1 MTACLKPAAGYRR
14 HDAAFLAAEK
24 LARQFEGLN
33 DELTPGRLLAAFKRA
48 APAMQI
54 PMTVV
59 HMIDQLFARTRQLDW
74 APGSEP
80 IVWPRN
86 ETLAD
91 TLGVSV
97 RQVQN
102 LLKRAVG
109 LGLLAM
115 KDSPNGHRGG
125 RRAPNGDIMW
135 AYGIDLRPLGTR
147 YPQFLQIAAVAE
159 AEGRQRDDL
168 RRRLTIARKG
178 IAQIAQTSMEAGL
191 VVRDWASDI
200 ELARMATAHARETRA
215 IERLEPIVVELE
227 ALREAMLIAFD
238 VAMNTQTDQKNGQ
251 GMTTF
256 SVENS
261 PMDAADCTHSTTT
274 EKLSSPEGQRY
285 NARREAAHEK
295 ALGPF
300 ESRDTSVTKDLERH
314 EISAAFIAKVCAET
328 CGTITHGVPRWAD
341 IFDIARREAEGLS
354 IPRQVWH
361 EAIRVMGTNGAAAAM
376 IAIAHKADTGLIEK
390 PGAYLRGMTAR
401 AARGELLLGR
411 TFHGFRDA
419 QAKRQSAPATVQQ
432 ALAARASPRAFRNA
446 QEVIRMTA
454 LAWKTAATGR

>member
-1 MTACLKPAAGYRR
+1 
-14 HDAAFLAAEK
+14 
-24 LARQFEGLN
+24 
-33 DELTPGRLLAAFKRA
+33 
-48 APAMQI
+48 
-54 PMTVV
+54 
-59 HMIDQLFARTRQLDW
+59 
-74 APGSEP
+74 
-80 IVWPRN
+80 
-86 ETLAD
+86 
-91 TLGVSV
+91 
-97 RQVQN
+97 
-102 LLKRAVG
+102 
-109 LGLLAM
+109 
-115 KDSPNGHRGG
+115 
-125 RRAPNGDIMW
+125 
-135 AYGIDLRPLGTR
+135 
-147 YPQFLQIAAVAE
+147 
-159 AEGRQRDDL
+159 
-168 RRRLTIARKG
+168 
-178 IAQIAQTSMEAGL
+178 
-191 VVRDWASDI
+191 
-200 ELARMATAHARETRA
+200 MATAHARETRA

>member
-24 LARQFEGLN
+24 LARQFEGLSE
-33 DELTPGRLLAAFKRA
+33 ELTPGRLLAAFKRA

-54 PMTVV
+54 PMTIV
-59 HMIDQLFARTRQLDW
+59 HLIDQLFARTRKLDW

-86 ETLAD
+86 ETLAE

-102 LLKRAVG
+102 LLKQAVA

-125 RRAPNGDIMW
+125 RRAPNGAVIW

-159 AEGRQRDDL
+159 VEARQRDDL

-200 ELARMATAHARETRA
+200 ELARMATAHARDVRA
-215 IERLEPIVVELE
+215 IKRLEPIVVELE
-227 ALREAMLIAFD
+227 ERREAMLIAFD
-238 VAMNTQTDQKNGQ
+238 AAMNTQTDQKNGQ

-256 SVENS
+256 SVETS
-261 PMDAADCTHSTTT
+261 PMDEPDCTHSTIT
-274 EKLSSPEGQRY
+274 EKLSSPEGQQY
-285 NARREAAHEK
+285 IAQREGGPGTT
-295 ALGPF
+295 LGPI
-300 ESRDTSVTKDLERH
+300 ETRDTSVTKDLERH
-314 EISAAFIAKVCAET
+314 EISAAFIAKVCVET
-328 CGTITHGVPRWAD
+328 CGTIPHGVPRWAD

-354 IPRQVWH
+354 ISRQAWH
-361 EAIRVMGTNGAAAAM
+361 EAIRVMGQNGAAAAM
-376 IAIAHKADTGLIEK
+376 IAIAQKADTGLIEK

-419 QAKRQSAPATVQQ
+419 QTKRQTAPTAVQE
-432 ALAARASPRAFRNA
+432 ALAARASPRAARHA
-446 QEVIRMTA
+446 KELIRTTA
-454 LAWKTAATGR
+454 LAWKTTANGR